1 MAQRF
6 SNRNLQ
12 GRSFRGHNLTGEDFS
27 YADIRGADFTN
38 AILKGTN
45 FSYAIAGLQ
54 RPQAAFLLG
63 ISFVATSLLGFASG
77 LGGFFAAVFLKP
89 ENIKQ
94 YVIPGAIATI
104 ILAVLFIFIVRKGYA
119 DAKEAWGSKTKSLYN
134 TTADK
139 TVFAS
144 LASAAFAAIVLTIAV
159 ILSFYGN
166 TALVVA
172 LILFGGFSLI
182 FAVFLALVMAGTLAV
197 AGPSSVAVALA
208 GILAVAGALARVL
221 IVDDFLSVAE
231 AIYLLVIGAVIIG
244 IIANY
249 IGWRSL
255 VADKF
260 SWVRMIVINFA
271 AFGGTSFRGADLT
284 DANFTQAIL
293 KSTDFREANLTHTCF
308 FNAIK
313 LDQTRYEQSGF
324 LKLQHRSI
332 LKLFVTGNGRNES
345 YIGLNLR
352 GAYLVGVDLTNADL
366 TGADIS
372 EATLRGACLKGANLT
387 QVQAIMTDF
396 SGAQFTGAYGLG
408 TWNID
413 SATNLDRVDCQYVYL
428 LEFPKPGTED
438 RERRPSSG
446 YFEPGEFT
454 KLFEEVFNTVD
465 LIFRDGMNWKAFAYS
480 YNKLL
485 IENEGIELS
494 LQSLEYK
501 GDGVVVVRL
510 NVPLDA
516 NKAKLHSDFTLYYST
531 LVKSLEERY
540 QAELKGKDDEI
551 TFYRQQ
557 NQDIMKEAFKL
568 LASNNINQIPLTG
581 KLIMRKIVVLKIVTG
596 DFETGFTVIL
606 QIAKEEGRMP
616 DTETPPVKLPPFTQL
631 PKLYNY
637 WQSTYCSLGL
647 NFVAIESE
655 EQSEEE
661 INNLSPSEK
670 LKRCHQAATNLKNT
684 FNTWLDSTEF
694 RPIKEKFMELQKTD
708 EIRVLLQTDD
718 IKLRQMPWHLWNI
731 FDKYRKAEISLSALG
746 YDKVDRSA
754 FVIPRSKVR
763 ILAILGNTTGVNYK
777 IDDVLKHLPEDLE
790 VVPLEKPNRPELY
803 SLLDDIQGW
812 DIIFFAGHSFSDPD
826 GKAGGIWINERDIL
840 RIEEFKNVFKTSIE
854 RGLQLAILNSCT
866 GLGIAN
872 QLASLHI
879 PQVILMREP
888 VPDVVAQE
896 FFKHFIRAFSSSGDK
911 SLYLAVREAREKL
924 ELIENQYPCATWLPV
939 IFQNQAEIPQNWS
952 EFLGKK
958 K

>member
-6 SNRNLQ
+6 SHKNLQ
-12 GRSFRGHNLTGEDFS
+12 CRSFRGHNLAGEDFS

-54 RPQAAFLLG
+54 RRQAAFLLG

-77 LGGFFAAVFLKP
+77 FGGFFAAVLLKP

-104 ILAVLFIFIVRKGYA
+104 ILAVLFIFVVRKGYA
-119 DAKEAWGSKTKSLYN
+119 DAKEAWGYKTN
-134 TTADK
+134 ADK

-144 LASAAFAAIVLTIAV
+144 LASAAFATIVLTIAV

-166 TALVVA
+166 TALVIA

-182 FAVFLALVMAGTLAV
+182 FAVFLALVIAGTLAV

-208 GILAVAGALARVL
+208 GILAVAGTLARVL
-221 IVDDFLSVAE
+221 VINDLLSVAE
-231 AIYLLVIGAVIIG
+231 AIYLLVIGSVIIG
-244 IIANY
+244 IITNY

-255 VADKF
+255 VAYKF
-260 SWVRMIVINFA
+260 SWVRMIAINFA

-308 FNAIK
+308 FNARK

-324 LKLQHRSI
+324 LKLQHPSI

-352 GAYLVGVDLTNADL
+352 GAYLVGADLSNADL

-372 EATLRGACLKGANLT
+372 EATLQGACLKGANLT
-387 QVQAIMTDF
+387 QVQAIATDF
-396 SGAQFTGAYGLG
+396 SGAEFTGAYGLG

-413 SATNLDRVDCQYVYL
+413 STTKLDQVDCQYVYL
-428 LEFPKPGTED
+428 LELPKPGTDD

-557 NQDIMKEAFKL
+557 NQDIMKESFKL
-568 LASNNINQIPLTG
+568 LASKNINEFPLTG
-581 KLIMRKIVVLKIVTG
+581 KLFMRKLVVLKIVTG
-596 DFETGFTVIL
+596 DLETGFTVIL
-606 QIAKEEGRMP
+606 QIGEEGGMFY
-616 DTETPPVKLPPFTQL
+616 TEIPPVKLPPSTEL
-631 PKLYNY
+631 PKLYSD
-637 WQSTYCSLGL
+637 WQSTYRSLGL
-647 NFVAIESE
+647 NFGAIESE

-661 INNLSPSEK
+661 INNISPSEK
-670 LKRCHQAATNLKNT
+670 LEQCRQAATNFKNT
-684 FNTWLDSTEF
+684 LNTWLNSPEF
-694 RPIKEKFMELQKTD
+694 HPLKEKFMELQKTD
-708 EIRVLLQTDD
+708 EIRVLVQTDD
-718 IKLRQMPWHLWNI
+718 IKLRQIPWHLWNI
-731 FDKYRKAEISLSALG
+731 FDRYSKAEISLSALG
-746 YDKVDRSA
+746 YDKVDSSA

-763 ILAILGNTTGVNYK
+763 ILAILGDTTGVDYK
-777 IDDVLKHLPEDLE
+777 MDDVLTHLPKDVE
-790 VVPLEKPNRPELY
+790 VIPLEKPNRRQLY
-803 SLLDDIQGW
+803 SSLNDPDGW
-812 DIIFFAGHSFSDPD
+812 DIIFFAGHSFSEPD
-826 GKAGGIWINERDIL
+826 GQTGGIRINQRDIL
-840 RIEEFKNVFKTSIE
+840 RIEEFKNAFKTSIE
-854 RGLQLAILNSCT
+854 RGLQLAILNSCE

-896 FFKHFIRAFSSSGDK
+896 FFNNFIKEFSSSGDK
-911 SLYLAVREAREKL
+911 SLYLAVRAARGKL
-924 ELIENQYPCATWLPV
+924 ELIEDRYPCATWLPV